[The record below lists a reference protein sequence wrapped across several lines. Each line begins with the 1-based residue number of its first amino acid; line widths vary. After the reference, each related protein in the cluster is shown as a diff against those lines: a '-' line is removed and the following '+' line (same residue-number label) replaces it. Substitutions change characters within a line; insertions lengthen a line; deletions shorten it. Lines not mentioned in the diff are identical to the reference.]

1 MRHNHLDHIDQLKNL
16 LPFIQ
21 NDICLAADKPFE
33 CCMINKN
40 GDDDDD
46 EIDDDADDVDVGE
59 INQCQHN
66 GS

>member
-1 MRHNHLDHIDQLKNL
+1 
-16 LPFIQ
+16 
-21 NDICLAADKPFE
+21 
-33 CCMINKN
+33 MINKN
-40 GDDDDD
+40 GDDDDDDD